1 MDLADGWRAAAPSWA
16 EVVAA
21 AERHR
26 LGAIELTMIS
36 DDSRQVRPG
45 TLFVAHGGARAD
57 GHAYI
62 PQAVDQG
69 AALIVAEHPLPAPV
83 PVCVVAD
90 GRRALSRL
98 AAAWC
103 GYPARRLRMVGVTG
117 TNGKTTTVQLVAAIL
132 AAAGYRPCLV
142 GTLGFQRR
150 PGERAAPLPWTTPP
164 PVALHAWLAQEAHSG
179 ADACVMEVS
188 AQSISQERVSD
199 CDFDVAAITNL
210 TRDHGEYYNSAE
222 AYARAKARLFRDLEH
237 AGKPAR
243 AVLYSELSYR
253 SLFAEACRVPVLE
266 FGPGAAVCAL
276 EVRPR
281 GLDGT
286 DLVLRLPGR
295 PDGLAVRLR
304 LPGQYNVD
312 NALCAAAIGSALG
325 LDAEAISAGLGAV
338 RSVPGRLQPVAE
350 GEVRILVD
358 YAHNPAGLRVV
369 LRLLRDATAGQLVV
383 VMGARGQRDRG
394 KRFTM
399 GCVAAAFAD
408 MVVLTSDRPAGE
420 DPEVAADLMR
430 MAIMDCGVPVTFIA
444 DRFQAL
450 ARALEG
456 RRPGD
461 CVVAVGKGEEEW
473 AGDSPRR
480 ELNDVSALRAL
491 GAAELAGRPGP

>member
-1 MDLADGWRAAAPSWA
+1 MDSAAGWRAIAPTWS

-26 LGAIELTMIS
+26 FGAAELTMIS
-36 DDSRQVRPG
+36 DDSRRVRPG
-45 TLFVAHGGARAD
+45 TLFVAHGGAQAD
-57 GHAYI
+57 GHAFI
-62 PQAVDQG
+62 PQAVAHG
-69 AALIVAEHPLPAPV
+69 AALIVAEHPLASPV

-98 AAAWC
+98 AAAWS

-117 TNGKTTTVQLVAAIL
+117 TNGKTTTVQLAAAVL
-132 AAAGYRPCLV
+132 EAAGYRPCLV
-142 GTLGFQRR
+142 GTLGFQSRR
-150 PGERAAPLPWTTPP
+150 GQSALPLPWTTPP
-164 PVALHAWLAQEAHSG
+164 PVALHTWLAEEARNG

-188 AQSISQERVSD
+188 AQAISQERVRD
-199 CDFDVAAITNL
+199 CEFDVAAITNL
-210 TRDHGEYYNSAE
+210 TRDHGEYYNSSE
-222 AYARAKARLFRDLEH
+222 EYARAKARLFRDLDRQD
-237 AGKPAR
+237 KPAR
-243 AVLYSELSYR
+243 AVLYSELPHR
-253 SLFAEACRVPVLE
+253 SLFVDACAVPALE
-266 FGPGAAVCAL
+266 FGPGAAVRAVA
-276 EVRPR
+276 VRSR

-286 DLVLRLPGR
+286 DLRIRLPER
-295 PDGLAVRLR
+295 PEGLNVRLG
-304 LPGQYNVD
+304 LPGQYNVE

-325 LDAEAISAGLGAV
+325 LDAEAIAEGLAVV
-338 RSVPGRLQPVAE
+338 RSVPGRLHPVVA
-350 GEVRILVD
+350 GDVRILVD
-358 YAHNPAGLRVV
+358 YAHNPAGLRVL
-369 LRLLRDATAGQLVV
+369 LRLLRAATPGRLVV

-420 DPEVAADLMR
+420 DPEAAAELMR

-450 ARALEG
+450 ARAVDG

-473 AGDSPRR
+473 EGDSA
-480 ELNDVSALRAL
+480 LGDVNDVSGLRAL
-491 GAAELAGRPGP
+491 WAAEAGGGPPH